1 MERLVTHE
9 IERRHDGTKIVRNYF
24 INDDTT
30 NYLTQAQSYFTKDE
44 KKIAKA
50 NHKNQIKK

>member
-9 IERRHDGTKIVRNYF
+9 IERKHDGTKIVRNYF

-50 NHKNQIKK
+50 NHKNQIK